1 MSLGQGPK
9 GTAGMSKPDE
19 IADSKGYGQ
28 WLVGWVLAAET
39 AIDFWKKVCEQI
51 RLGRYDGDLRLI

>member
-1 MSLGQGPK
+1 
-9 GTAGMSKPDE
+9 MSKPDE